1 MKEQDLHIELLA
13 DMKKKNIDI
22 ALTLDILNRYNAG
35 QFDHYEKV
43 IPSGVPPL
51 DGIHVIDIRNRSPN
65 NILFKYPKQESIL
78 NLEHNDIFLHSAFPA
93 GNKNIFEIRE
103 MGREMLCFTEN
114 ALEEIGKHL
123 LPKTAYGVL
132 NGGSATSYIDIK
144 KNGSIDESLFEAV
157 RLTFEDLAKEIEN
170 KPKGLTPAYINP
182 DGSAGASFLELK
194 MRSRL
199 LIAKEL
205 GHDRLSRKPGALAS
219 SAYQKQPDFLPLFQ
233 MTSVGNHE
241 ELLRAYE
248 EMRVSPYLSDLAH
261 VVGLEPCEW
270 VSGIQPLIAA
280 YTHSTEGLPKR
291 VFDRAYGKHNSSL
304 AIPGGHGQ
312 SFMILADIYRTLL
325 KQGIRYAMLSNVDN
339 TGAYLDPIELAILA
353 ISGKPAG
360 FDFAFRT
367 PVDVKG
373 GILILAPNGSRNVVD
388 IGPAIGLEEVECL
401 EKSGSAILFNC
412 ATGIF
417 DLEWL
422 VPHIEEISRALP
434 IRFSDQSKDAGNY
447 SQAEQVTWEV
457 VSLLPDFIAFAVQ
470 KDRRFLAAKML
481 IEMLL
486 ASGFGIDKPSID
498 PSLKQLGMT
507 MHNGQS
513 WLLEN
518 VYGLTK
524 VNGRWL
530 PQESALCI

>member
-1 MKEQDLHIELLA
+1 
-13 DMKKKNIDI
+13 
-22 ALTLDILNRYNAG
+22 
-35 QFDHYEKV
+35 
-43 IPSGVPPL
+43 
-51 DGIHVIDIRNRSPN
+51 
-65 NILFKYPKQESIL
+65 
-78 NLEHNDIFLHSAFPA
+78 
-93 GNKNIFEIRE
+93 
-103 MGREMLCFTEN
+103 
-114 ALEEIGKHL
+114 
-123 LPKTAYGVL
+123 
-132 NGGSATSYIDIK
+132 
-144 KNGSIDESLFEAV
+144 
-157 RLTFEDLAKEIEN
+157 
-170 KPKGLTPAYINP
+170 
-182 DGSAGASFLELK
+182 
-194 MRSRL
+194 
-199 LIAKEL
+199 
-205 GHDRLSRKPGALAS
+205 
-219 SAYQKQPDFLPLFQ
+219 
-233 MTSVGNHE
+233 
-241 ELLRAYE
+241 
-248 EMRVSPYLSDLAH
+248 
-261 VVGLEPCEW
+261 
-270 VSGIQPLIAA
+270 
-280 YTHSTEGLPKR
+280 
-291 VFDRAYGKHNSSL
+291 
-304 AIPGGHGQ
+304 
-312 SFMILADIYRTLL
+312 
-325 KQGIRYAMLSNVDN
+325 
-339 TGAYLDPIELAILA
+339 
-353 ISGKPAG
+353 
-360 FDFAFRT
+360 
-367 PVDVKG
+367 VDVKG